1 MTSGTQG
8 GSGGGPGAMA
18 SGNENMNPGDEAP
31 PGTPGTGEDICPK
44 CNGKGQIQSGGKC
57 PDCGGT
63 GKVTKGVAGG

>member
-1 MTSGTQG
+1 MTQNEDVTVEVAGD
-8 GSGGGPGAMA
+8 MA
-18 SGNENMNPGDEAP
+18 PGDEAP